1 MMTQKRFNAL
11 LSMLLC
17 AAMLLSMVAMLS
29 GCTRSGKNDSPDLQH
44 KILHYYSEKDSTS
57 YFFVDGKKLEDRIGS
72 GISTFLSV
80 DGTSAAVIAATA
92 LYRVDANGII
102 LVYPAAVTR
111 AVLSMDGKSILF
123 ATATKAFLY
132 SSDTGETTEFEGI
145 EAETVLS
152 LALSEDAKTAAVTV
166 GQKGGRTA
174 TYICSEGKAEKNSE
188 DTYAVAISNG
198 AERMYCLEYVDGELT
213 GRLHFVQNGKD
224 SVISTNA
231 SHYFEV
237 NRDATE
243 ITFDVKSKTHYSA
256 KGSEAKQLVDASA
269 L

>member
-1 MMTQKRFNAL
+1 M
-11 LSMLLC
+11 
-17 AAMLLSMVAMLS
+17 
-29 GCTRSGKNDSPDLQH
+29 QH

-92 LYRVDANGII
+92 LYHVDANGII

-198 AERMYCLEYVDGELT
+198 ASVCIALNMLT
-213 GRLHFVQNGKD
+213 
-224 SVISTNA
+224 A
-231 SHYFEV
+231 S
-237 NRDATE
+237 
-243 ITFDVKSKTHYSA
+243 
-256 KGSEAKQLVDASA
+256 
-269 L
+269 